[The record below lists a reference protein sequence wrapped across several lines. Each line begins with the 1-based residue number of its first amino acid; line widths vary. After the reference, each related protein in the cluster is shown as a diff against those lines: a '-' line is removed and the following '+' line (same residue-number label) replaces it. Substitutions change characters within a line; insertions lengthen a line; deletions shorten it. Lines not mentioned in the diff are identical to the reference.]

1 MNVEIE
7 KQISAYLSGLCSE
20 EEVRILLAWSAETE
34 ENATAFARACLRDE
48 LTGELF
54 EEGRVA
60 EVRLPE
66 AVSNSTNQR
75 HFFQWGAAIA
85 AALILSL
92 IGLAIWT
99 QPQPENDSSFAV
111 IAQSVGARLPD
122 GTVVASNRE
131 VGVETIEIAGGL
143 IRLDFDHGASMTVEG
158 PARFELRDAMHVY
171 FEEGVATFH
180 VPESAKGFTV
190 DTADAEVID
199 LGTAFGLTKRG
210 GGKTDVCVFEG
221 EVEVE
226 GERIRAGE
234 AVSARKDGGVQESF
248 FETEIY
254 EKVWPVTSG
263 VLQTTG
269 MMRFVSPGPGF
280 FPGRFEDNQH
290 ITVFLERRQVSIENA
305 LEVDLADPGEYR
317 RIRREKGPRIPAG
330 SEVASYL
337 LQLDPVGLL
346 DKWDGDKPRV
356 EGQITFDQP
365 IVGLIASGR
374 KLLATDIFLGHPDGN
389 YGDLPRGL
397 EPPKENLQQAEAEGK
412 DVLILAADQRTLILN
427 FAAGS
432 ALDQI
437 RVLVAS
443 EALATSRN

>member
-1 MNVEIE
+1 ME
-7 KQISAYLSGLCSE
+7 
-20 EEVRILLAWSAETE
+20 
-34 ENATAFARACLRDE
+34 
-48 LTGELF
+48 GEL
-54 EEGRVA
+54 
-60 EVRLPE
+60 
-66 AVSNSTNQR
+66 
-75 HFFQWGAAIA
+75 
-85 AALILSL
+85 
-92 IGLAIWT
+92 
-99 QPQPENDSSFAV
+99 
-111 IAQSVGARLPD
+111 
-122 GTVVASNRE
+122 
-131 VGVETIEIAGGL
+131 
-143 IRLDFDHGASMTVEG
+143 
-158 PARFELRDAMHVY
+158 
-171 FEEGVATFH
+171 
-180 VPESAKGFTV
+180 
-190 DTADAEVID
+190 
-199 LGTAFGLTKRG
+199 
-210 GGKTDVCVFEG
+210 
-221 EVEVE
+221 
-226 GERIRAGE
+226 IRAGE
-234 AVSARKDGGVQESF
+234 AVSARKDGGVEESF

-443 EALATSRN
+443 DALSTSRN